1 MPGDKFILRQS
12 PSPNI
17 TEHTTKPAA
26 GGGGLHVTRCG
37 SSLLARAVCVLP
49 LVVIFKVGG
58 DEECI

>member
-12 PSPNI
+12 LLPNT
-17 TEHTTKPAA
+17 TEHATKPAA
-26 GGGGLHVTRCG
+26 VGGGFRVTQCG

>member
-12 PSPNI
+12 PSANI
-17 TEHTTKPAA
+17 TEHTKPAA
-26 GGGGLHVTRCG
+26 GGGGLHVTQCG